1 MYRMRRETPTRPLA
15 AQARVRRGYFE
26 CRYGQL
32 HVHNSIPPG
41 GGFEEAAP
49 LLCLHDCP
57 GSGRVFARFLALA
70 GRDRSVYAPDLPG
83 FGESDPPPG
92 VAGIEDYAAAIG
104 DFLDSM
110 RLRRLDILGQRVG
123 ALIGTELAVTR
134 PRQIGRLVMVSAP
147 LLTAEERP
155 AAARAPPSPAA
166 GDGVLRAGDGQGWL
180 EAAAAQYPLRERL
193 RRLTQRLL
201 VLRPHDDLWEAT
213 GRVREVLPAA
223 RLLELEPSGQ
233 ELFATAA
240 ARAVDA
246 VREFLQG

>member
-1 MYRMRRETPTRPLA
+1 MRRQTPTRPVA

-57 GSGRVFARFLALA
+57 GSGRVFAHFLALA

-92 VAGIEDYAAAIG
+92 VAAIEDYAAAIG

-147 LLTAEERP
+147 LLTAEERR
-155 AAARAPPSPAA
+155 AAARAPPSPAPGA
-166 GDGVLRAGDGQGWL
+166 GLAAARARQGGL
-180 EAAAAQYPLRERL
+180 EAAAGQIA
-193 RRLTQRLL
+193 
-201 VLRPHDDLWEAT
+201 LRPAVRHRHVDRAAA
-213 GRVREVLPAA
+213 GRRTRGGGAGHSGT
-223 RLLELEPSGQ
+223 RRGPSRRQ
-233 ELFATAA
+233 RRADAHRAA
-240 ARAVDA
+240 ARDTGAAD
-246 VREFLQG
+246 G

>member
-1 MYRMRRETPTRPLA
+1 MLRETPTRRPIA
-15 AQARVRRGYFE
+15 AAARVRRSYFE

-49 LLCLHDCP
+49 LLCLHDWP

-70 GRDRSVYAPDLPG
+70 GRDGSGYAPDLPG

-92 VAGIEDYAAAIG
+92 VAAIEDYAAAIG
-104 DFLDSM
+104 DFLDSL

-147 LLTAEERP
+147 LLTAEERR
-155 AAARAPPSPAA
+155 AAARAPPSPAP
-166 GDGVLRAGDGQGWL
+166 GDGLPRAGDGQGWL

-193 RRLTQRLL
+193 AQLSPRLL
-201 VLRPHDDLWEAT
+201 VVRPHADLWQAT
-213 GRVREVLPAA
+213 G
-223 RLLELEPSGQ
+223 
-233 ELFATAA
+233 
-240 ARAVDA
+240 
-246 VREFLQG
+246 